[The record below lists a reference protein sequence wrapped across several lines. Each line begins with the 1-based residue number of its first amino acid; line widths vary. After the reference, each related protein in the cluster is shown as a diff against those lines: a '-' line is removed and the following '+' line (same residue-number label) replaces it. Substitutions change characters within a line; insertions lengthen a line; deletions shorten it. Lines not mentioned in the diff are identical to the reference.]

1 MVRLV
6 SYVNIASNSMLID
19 AGPTIKAHGE
29 YLGNLEQ
36 RARAQRTLAEK
47 DSLERAH
54 VSATRVLELVPRR
67 INWFESNYGE
77 WLATGA
83 EAVWGYLDAS
93 LPQSWSS
100 RLLSKL
106 REHHIEQYAD
116 ICRA

>member
-1 MVRLV
+1 MLRLV
-6 SYVNIASNSMLID
+6 SYVNIASNSMLIN
-19 AGPTIKAHGE
+19 AGPAIKVHGE

-100 RLLSKL
+100 SLLSKL
-106 REHHIEQYAD
+106 CEHHIERHAD